1 MRQVLD
7 GRLIEVRTMGQL
19 SLERQ
24 KGGSDCL
31 IAVAAQWRFN
41 FPLFTTTVISGH

>member
-31 IAVAAQWRFN
+31 IAVAAQSRFN
-41 FPLFTTTVISGH
+41 FPFFTATVISGH